1 MVAGTKE
8 TVTGYA
14 RVPLVFRLSQPRAS
28 TARASLRDRRVKRG
42 VSISPFFV
50 SPLPSWGTRAR
61 ASPRRGGERRK
72 TVKSKHHVLHDDHVE
87 TRARWRREAATAG
100 IRAVHARTLSP
111 FPLSRLPFV
120 ILYIFI
126 TPLHHRVPM
135 HSLHRLF
142 FLLSFSRLS
151 FHLRGHAHA
160 SPRLLFIDT
169 RARPEFRNG
178 I

>member
-61 ASPRRGGERRK
+61 VPQEGRGETKNGEIETPRFTRRSRRDARAVEARGCDSRNTSG
-72 TVKSKHHVLHDDHVE
+72 
-87 TRARWRREAATAG
+87 TRAYPVTVSFVPAT
-100 IRAVHARTLSP
+100 ICYFVHIHNAVTSSRTDAFSPPPLFPSLFFPSLFPPARTRT
-111 FPLSRLPFV
+111 RLAPV
-120 ILYIFI
+120 
-126 TPLHHRVPM
+126 TVHRY
-135 HSLHRLF
+135 
-142 FLLSFSRLS
+142 
-151 FHLRGHAHA
+151 
-160 SPRLLFIDT
+160 PRS
-169 RARPEFRNG
+169 A
-178 I
+178 